1 MHKCYAERELDPNAK
16 EYKGRKKMGAVVGQG
31 KSISRMN
38 CIFDATFTK
47 AMKTF
52 QAVGKYLK

>member
-1 MHKCYAERELDPNAK
+1 MELAPNAK
-16 EYKGRKKMGAVVGQG
+16 EYNGRKKMRAVAGQG
-31 KSISRMN
+31 ESISRMN